1 VTGGR
6 RRLHNEELHNLHASP
21 NSIKVIQSSKIR
33 WTEHV
38 ARLEKINASKILVTE
53 LEGKRSLARL
63 RRRWED
69 NVRMDLRE
77 VGWEDVSWMHL
88 AQGRDY

>member
-1 VTGGR
+1 
-6 RRLHNEELHNLHASP
+6 
-21 NSIKVIQSSKIR
+21 
-33 WTEHV
+33 
-38 ARLEKINASKILVTE
+38 LEKINASKILVTE

>member
-21 NSIKVIQSSKIR
+21 NIIKVIQSSKIR